1 MADSLRR
8 YTSDAIDVRYDAK
21 RCIHAA
27 ECVRGLPAV
36 FDTARKPWVQPEA
49 AAADEVAAVVLR
61 CPTGA
66 LHFERKDGGAAE
78 NAPMQ
83 NILTP
88 MPNGPYFVRGNV
100 QITDAEGNLIIEDTR
115 IALCRCGHSNNK
127 PFCDN
132 AHQQAGFEDAGAA
145 PDNQAEVAAAAA
157 HTQLTVTT
165 LANGPLF
172 LQGDFELSS
181 ANGQSIFRGN
191 KTALCRCGSS
201 ANKPFCDGTHK
212 EIGFQ
217 G

>member
-1 MADSLRR
+1 MADSPRR
-8 YTSDAIDVRYDAK
+8 YTSDAIDVTYDAK

-36 FDTARKPWVQPEA
+36 FDTAQKPWVQPESA
-49 AAADEVAAVVLR
+49 AANEVAAVVLR

-78 NAPMQ
+78 SAPVQ
-83 NILTP
+83 NTLAP
-88 MPNGPYFVRGNV
+88 VPNGPYFVRGNV
-100 QITDAEGNLIIEDTR
+100 QITDAAGNLIIADTR
-115 IALCRCGHSNNK
+115 IALCRCGQSNNK

-132 AHQQAGFEDAGAA
+132 AHQQAGFVDVGAVT
-145 PDNQAEVAAAAA
+145 DNQAEVAATAA
-157 HTQLTVTT
+157 HTQLPITA

-172 LQGDFELSS
+172 LQGDFELCS
-181 ANGQSIFRGN
+181 ADGQSVFRGN

-201 ANKPFCDGTHK
+201 AGKPFCDGTHK

-217 G
+217 D